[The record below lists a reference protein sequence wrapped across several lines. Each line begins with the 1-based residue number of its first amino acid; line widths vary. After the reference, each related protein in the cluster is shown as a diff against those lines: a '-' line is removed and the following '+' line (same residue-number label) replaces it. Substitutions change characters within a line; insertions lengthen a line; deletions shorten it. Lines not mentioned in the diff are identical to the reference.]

1 MNLKLRAL
9 EPSDLDLIYDVENDK
24 SLWKYSN
31 ISSPFS
37 RHTLKK
43 FIESSHLDIIEHKQ
57 LRLVICENETLYGFI
72 DLFDYDYINRRACVG
87 IIILKEHRN
96 KGIGS
101 KSLQMI
107 EKHVIDHIPIHQLY
121 ANISSKNSVS
131 IWLFKKNGYIEVGNK
146 KDWVYYNNEFN
157 DELMFQKILVK

>member
-57 LRLVICENETLYGFI
+57 LRLVICENEDSLWLY
-72 DLFDYDYINRRACVG
+72 
-87 IIILKEHRN
+87 
-96 KGIGS
+96 
-101 KSLQMI
+101 
-107 EKHVIDHIPIHQLY
+107 
-121 ANISSKNSVS
+121 
-131 IWLFKKNGYIEVGNK
+131 
-146 KDWVYYNNEFN
+146 
-157 DELMFQKILVK
+157 